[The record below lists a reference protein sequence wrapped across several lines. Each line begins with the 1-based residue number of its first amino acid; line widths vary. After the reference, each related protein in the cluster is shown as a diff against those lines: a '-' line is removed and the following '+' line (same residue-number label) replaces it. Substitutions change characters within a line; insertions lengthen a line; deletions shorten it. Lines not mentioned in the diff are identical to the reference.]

1 MVNSRKKIKKHSAK
15 SPKRRRFVEGLIDGK
30 SMRRAAVDA
39 GYSES
44 MAKNAGARIMPGA
57 IAEFQAL
64 LSRKIPQSMLV
75 QRIAEG
81 LDARKT
87 KFACFEGD
95 FTDKR
100 SMVDFEARRRYVE
113 LACKLMGYLKEK
125 VEISTEDNAPVAF
138 NLQVNFVSTD
148 ENGRRL
154 EQPTP
159 DTLEIQESEVT
170 AE

>member
-1 MVNSRKKIKKHSAK
+1 
-15 SPKRRRFVEGLIDGK
+15 
-30 SMRRAAVDA
+30 
-39 GYSES
+39 
-44 MAKNAGARIMPGA
+44 MPGA

-64 LSRKIPQSMLV
+64 LSRKIPSSMLV

-81 LDARKT
+81 VDARKT
-87 KFACFEGD
+87 KFASFESD

-100 SMVDFEARRRYVE
+100 SMVDFEVRRRYVE

-154 EQPTP
+154 ERPTP

>member
-1 MVNSRKKIKKHSAK
+1 MNSRKKTKNHSAK
-15 SPKRRRFVEGLIDGK
+15 SPKRRRFVQGLIDGK
-30 SMRRAAVDA
+30 SMRRAALDA
-39 GYSES
+39 DYTES
-44 MAKNAGARIMPGA
+44 MAKNASHRILPGA
-57 IAEFQAL
+57 IGEFQAV
-64 LSRKIPQSMLV
+64 LSRKIPQSKLV

-87 KFACFEGD
+87 KFASFEGD

-100 SMVDFEARRRYVE
+100 SMVDFEVRRRYVE
-113 LACKLMGYLKEK
+113 LAAKLMGYLKEK
-125 VEISTEDNAPVAF
+125 VEISTGQDAPIAF

-154 EQPTP
+154 ETPTP
-159 DTLEIQESEVT
+159 NALEIQKSEVT